1 MCKVWIW
8 PVHTINS
15 IKVFAAWPVALYAAV
30 PRVGRAQRA
39 HERQRQRRGQQPA
52 RQRQPAARPPPRA
65 AIQATHRAYIG
76 LHKGTRP
83 NLNSLNLEGESLYC
97 TCTNEFIKRTIQILI
112 WINKNTTTL
121 RYSCVH
127 WIRGTLELIKLHI
140 FLIFNFQNYS
150 NQEKTS
156 NFNFKLVLCYWQTA
170 ITNRKGTSY
179 LNNDVMTQL
188 IRIQT
193 MRYEIRIN
201 IA

>member
-1 MCKVWIW
+1 MQRS
-8 PVHTINS
+8 PASGAHS
-15 IKVFAAWPVALYAAV
+15 
-30 PRVGRAQRA
+30 GRTSASASAGASSQHASASQQRA
-39 HERQRQRRGQQPA
+39 RRPA
-52 RQRQPAARPPPRA
+52 PRSKRL
-65 AIQATHRAYIG
+65 IVPTLGSTKVLDR
-76 LHKGTRP
+76 TW
-83 NLNSLNLEGESLYC
+83 NSLNLEGESLSC
-97 TCTNEFIKRTIQILI
+97 SCTNEFIKRTIQILI

-140 FLIFNFQNYS
+140 FLIFNIQNYS

-193 MRYEIRIN
+193 IRYEIRIN